1 MSTQMTLFC
10 ATVQGQQNNNYYPN
24 SAVITTAAD
33 LKAAAVW
40 DHVAAG
46 YAGGHRANKNFVT
59 SDCVVMDVDNDHTD
73 NPDEWVSPD
82 DLPALLPGVTVAT
95 ATSRNHLRPKGM
107 LSARP
112 RFHVYLPT
120 TPCSN
125 AEEYAGLK
133 KQLAARFE
141 FFDRHALDAG
151 RFIFAAPNPET
162 TFVGGGQSVDE
173 WLAAEADADLFA
185 QFDHATQAIGEG
197 SRNSTMSRFAAR
209 VLIRYGD
216 TAQARELFDHKADLC
231 DPPLPGFELEQ
242 IWGSAVRFA
251 LKVAADPAYV
261 SPEVYAQLTSLRPDD
276 FTDVGQAAMLATEYA
291 DRLRYSPATDW
302 LVYNGAFWEESAP
315 AAQGIA
321 QELTD
326 RQLDE
331 AKTLIEQ
338 VRVKLENAG
347 ITALMSLGTS
357 RQKLLGMLTP
367 TQLALWRE
375 FEDAEEYR
383 KYALKRRE
391 SRCITAS
398 LKEARPMMQT
408 TPAALD
414 ANPYLL
420 NTPTATYD
428 LREAAAVAR
437 PHAAADLLT
446 KQTSVDPSGDGV
458 DLWGEALELFFQDD
472 PELIGYVQRI
482 VGLAAIGKVMVE
494 ALVIA
499 YGDGRN
505 GKSTFWNTIARVLGT
520 YSGNISADVLT
531 VGAMRNVKPELAEAK
546 GKRLLIAAESEE
558 GVRLST
564 SVVKQLASTDQ
575 VYAEKKYKAPFAYTP
590 SHTLVL
596 YTNHLPRVGA
606 MDTGIWRRLIV
617 IPFEAKIEGTSDVKN
632 YAEHL
637 YAHAGGAILAW
648 IMQGAALIHKE
659 GYQLTP
665 PRQVQTASAAY
676 RDENNWFAQ
685 FLEETCDTTNPAGHT
700 RSGELYR
707 SYRAWAAATGS
718 YVRSTTDF
726 YAALERAG
734 YERHRTSKGV
744 IIHGVALKS
753 EFDEWNE
760 TF

>member
-1 MSTQMTLFC
+1 MSCQMTIFC
-10 ATVQGQQNNNYYPN
+10 ATVQGQQSNNHYPN
-24 SAVITTAAD
+24 SHVITNGTD
-33 LKAAAVW
+33 LKAAVVW

-46 YAGGHRANKNFVT
+46 YAGGYRANKNFVT
-59 SDCVVMDVDNDHTD
+59 SDCVVMDVDNDHSD
-73 NPDEWVSPD
+73 NPGEWVTPE
-82 DLPALLPGVTVAT
+82 DLAALIPGVTVAT
-95 ATSRNHLRPKGM
+95 ATSRNHMLPKGV

-112 RFHVYLPT
+112 RFHVYLPIA
-120 TPCSN
+120 PCSD
-125 AEEYAGLK
+125 AEKYAGLK

-141 FFDRHALDAG
+141 FFDRQALDAG
-151 RFIFAAPNPET
+151 RFIFGTPSPEV
-162 TFVGGGQSVDE
+162 TFTDGNQTVDV
-173 WLAAEADADLFA
+173 WLTAKQDADLFA
-185 QFDHATQAIGEG
+185 EFDKATQVIGEG

-216 TAQARELFDHKADLC
+216 TAQARELFDRKAELC
-231 DPPLPGFELEQ
+231 DPPLPVFELEQ
-242 IWGSAVRFA
+242 IWGSAARFA
-251 LKVAADPAYV
+251 VKVAADPTYV

-276 FTDVGQAAMLATEYA
+276 FTDVGQAATLATEYA

-302 LVYNGAFWEESAP
+302 LVYNGSFWEESAP

-326 RQLDE
+326 RQLEE
-331 AKTLIEQ
+331 ADTLIEQ

-347 ITALMSLGTS
+347 ITALMSLGTT
-357 RQKLLGMLTP
+357 RAKLLGMLTP
-367 TQLALWRE
+367 AQLVLWRE
-375 FEDAEEYR
+375 YEDAESYR

-408 TPAALD
+408 TPAELD
-414 ANPYLL
+414 ANPHLL

-428 LREAAAVAR
+428 LRDGAAIAR
-437 PHAAADLLT
+437 PHVAADLLT
-446 KQTSVDPSGDGV
+446 KQTSIDPSGEGAEV
-458 DLWGEALELFFQDD
+458 WGEALALFFQNDA
-472 PELIGYVQRI
+472 ELIGYVQRI

-505 GKSTFWNTIARVLGT
+505 GKSTFWNTVARVLGA
-520 YSGNISADVLT
+520 YSGNMSADVLT

-632 YAEHL
+632 YADHL
-637 YAHAGGAILAW
+637 YEHAGGAILAW
-648 IMQGAALIHKE
+648 IMHGAALIHAE
-659 GYQLTP
+659 EYQLTP
-665 PRQVQTASAAY
+665 PQKVLAASAAY
-676 RDENNWFAQ
+676 REENNWFAQ
-685 FLEETCDTTNPAGHT
+685 FLEESCDTTDPAGQT

-734 YERHRTSKGV
+734 HVRQRTNKGV
-744 IIHGVALKS
+744 IIRGIQLKS

>member
-1 MSTQMTLFC
+1 M
-10 ATVQGQQNNNYYPN
+10 
-24 SAVITTAAD
+24 
-33 LKAAAVW
+33 
-40 DHVAAG
+40 
-46 YAGGHRANKNFVT
+46 
-59 SDCVVMDVDNDHTD
+59 
-73 NPDEWVSPD
+73 
-82 DLPALLPGVTVAT
+82 
-95 ATSRNHLRPKGM
+95 
-107 LSARP
+107 
-112 RFHVYLPT
+112 
-120 TPCSN
+120 
-125 AEEYAGLK
+125 
-133 KQLAARFE
+133 
-141 FFDRHALDAG
+141 
-151 RFIFAAPNPET
+151 
-162 TFVGGGQSVDE
+162 
-173 WLAAEADADLFA
+173 
-185 QFDHATQAIGEG
+185 
-197 SRNSTMSRFAAR
+197 
-209 VLIRYGD
+209 
-216 TAQARELFDHKADLC
+216 
-231 DPPLPGFELEQ
+231 
-242 IWGSAVRFA
+242 
-251 LKVAADPAYV
+251 AADPAYV

-420 NTPTATYD
+420 NTRAATYD
-428 LREAAAVAR
+428 LREPAAAGR
-437 PHAAADLLT
+437 PHEAADLLT
-446 KQTSVDPSGDGV
+446 KQTSVDPGSDGDG
-458 DLWGEALELFFQDD
+458 LWGEALGLFFQDD

-590 SHTLVL
+590 SHQLVL

-637 YAHAGGAILAW
+637 YEHAGGAILAW

-665 PRQVQTASAAY
+665 PAQVRAASAAY

-685 FLEETCDTTNPAGHT
+685 FLEETCDTTDHAAQT

-707 SYRAWAAATGS
+707 CYRAWAAATGS

-734 YERHRTSKGV
+734 FERHRTSKGV
-744 IIHGVALKS
+744 AIHGVALKS
-753 EFDEWNE
+753 EFDEWAE
-760 TF
+760 PF

>member
-33 LKAAAVW
+33 LEAAAVW

-46 YAGGHRANKNFVT
+46 YAGGYRANKNFVT

-73 NPDEWVSPD
+73 NPDEWVSPE
-82 DLPALLPGVTVAT
+82 DLPALIPGVTVAT
-95 ATSRNHLRPKGM
+95 ATSRNHMLPKGA

-112 RFHVYLPT
+112 RFHVYLPI

-125 AEEYAGLK
+125 AEQYAGLK
-133 KQLAARFE
+133 KQLAARFD
-141 FFDRHALDAG
+141 FFDRQALDAG
-151 RFIFAAPNPET
+151 RFIFGRTNPQT
-162 TFVGGGQSVDE
+162 TFTGGDQTVDV
-173 WLAAEADADLFA
+173 WLTARQDADLFA
-185 QFDHATQAIGEG
+185 EFDKATQAIGEG

-209 VLIRYGD
+209 VLIRYGK
-216 TAQARELFDHKADLC
+216 TAQARDLFDRKADLC
-231 DPPLPGFELEQ
+231 DPPLPSFELEQ
-242 IWGSAVRFA
+242 IWGSAGRFA
-251 LKVAADPAYV
+251 VKVAADPAYV

-276 FTDVGQAAMLATEYA
+276 FTDVGQAATLATEYA

-326 RQLDE
+326 RQLEE
-331 AKTLIEQ
+331 AETLIEQ

-347 ITALMSLGTS
+347 ITALMSLGTT
-357 RQKLLGMLTP
+357 RAKLLGMLTP
-367 TQLALWRE
+367 AQLVLWRE
-375 FEDAEEYR
+375 YEDAEGYR

-408 TPAALD
+408 TPAELD
-414 ANPYLL
+414 ANPHLL

-428 LREAAAVAR
+428 LREAVAVAR

-446 KQTSVDPSGDGV
+446 KQTSVDPSGDGA
-458 DLWGEALELFFQDD
+458 DLWGEALGLFFQED

-482 VGLAAIGKVMVE
+482 VGLAAVGKVMVE

-505 GKSTFWNTIARVLGT
+505 GKSTFWNTVARVLGT
-520 YSGNISADVLT
+520 YSGNMSADVLT

-637 YAHAGGAILAW
+637 YEHAGGAILAW
-648 IMQGAALIHKE
+648 IMEGAALIHKE

-665 PRQVQTASAAY
+665 PRQVQAASAAY

-734 YERHRTSKGV
+734 FERRKTRQGIV
-744 IIHGVALKS
+744 VAGMTLKS
-753 EFDEWNE
+753 EFDEWAE
-760 TF
+760 PF

>member
-1 MSTQMTLFC
+1 MTLFC

-120 TPCSN
+120 KPCSN

-420 NTPTATYD
+420 NTRAATYD
-428 LREAAAVAR
+428 LREPAAAGR
-437 PHAAADLLT
+437 PHEAADLLT
-446 KQTSVDPSGDGV
+446 KQTSVDPGSDGDG
-458 DLWGEALELFFQDD
+458 LWGEALGLFFQDD

-590 SHTLVL
+590 SHQLVL

-617 IPFEAKIEGTSDVKN
+617 VPFEAKIQGKSDIKN
-632 YAEHL
+632 YADHL
-637 YAHAGGAILAW
+637 YDHAGGAILAW
-648 IMQGAALIHKE
+648 IMEGARLIHAE
-659 GYQLTP
+659 NYTLNP
-665 PRQVQTASAAY
+665 PLQVVEASEAY
-676 RDENNWFAQ
+676 REENDWFSQ
-685 FLEETCDTTNPAGHT
+685 FLESCCDTSNPNETAK
-700 RSGELYR
+700 SGELYR
-707 SYRAWAAATGS
+707 TYRAWAASTGG

-734 YERHRTSKGV
+734 HQRHKTKSGIVVRGL
-744 IIHGVALKS
+744 ALKS
-753 EFDEWNE
+753 EFDSQEAP
-760 TF
+760 F